1 MAKRFTTRDIPHLWA
16 SGRTGRASNLW
27 TDGIDLYSYG
37 MRIGTTVNDR
47 KVLGNYTAS
56 GRYTSHTTSK
66 HVGMGT
72 QYANDVLHPTFF
84 EITFGKKFRP

>member
-1 MAKRFTTRDIPHLWA
+1 MANRFTTRDIPSFSL
-16 SGRTGRASNLW
+16 GRTGRASNLW

-47 KVLGNYTAS
+47 KVLGNYTVCVAFP
-56 GRYTSHTTSK
+56 HTTSK

-72 QYANDVLHPTFF
+72 WYADDVLHPT
-84 EITFGKKFRP
+84 RNDL